1 MNSLA
6 GNASKASKTRAA
18 PAISKTPATAPS
30 TPSKKRKT
38 ANEGDVLSAKKIRT
52 KLVKPTFDDDGEE
65 EEEEEEEEEQ
75 ELITPIEMQTQL
87 NTQEKQQL
95 QMYGSSDTF
104 SFFDLAA
111 YQQDRI

>member
-18 PAISKTPATAPS
+18 PTISKTPATAPS
-30 TPSKKRKT
+30 APSKKRKT
-38 ANEGDVLSAKKIRT
+38 ANEGDVPSAKKTRT
-52 KLVKPTFDDDGEE
+52 KPVKPTFDDDGEE
-65 EEEEEEEEEQ
+65 EEEEEEQEQ

-87 NTQEKQQL
+87 NTQGKQQL
-95 QMYGSSDTF
+95 QMYGSSDMF

-111 YQQDRI
+111 YQQDQI

>member
-65 EEEEEEEEEQ
+65 EEEEEEQ